1 MSCEVALLSLFVF
14 CFIFSHNMDFSK
26 FSDDNFD
33 VKEWVNSALRIRDDR
48 TPIDAHASN
57 LVMKLQLFIQEVNNA
72 LEETS
77 TQSVNNIPR
86 VLREIENIRHDASLL
101 KEQMNLVK
109 EDIRVVEENTAQSMK
124 MLMEIDT
131 VKSRMQDAS
140 RALKEADNWT
150 VLSSDVD
157 KVFESGDVSAIAAKL
172 EGMHKSLTVLQ
183 DVPDYAQRRRRLE
196 GLKNRLE
203 ALLSPKIVAA
213 FNNHSLDDT
222 KEYVKIFTNIERLD
236 QLQSYYIRCHKTKL
250 QKTWNEVRV
259 EDPNRSMLEWLSTFY
274 DVILSTWHTEVTWCG
289 QVFVEPGTV
298 LCTLISQTLAHL
310 DPSLSSCI
318 TEFIKNESNIIAK
331 LIELRQVTL
340 RFGHGLE
347 KAVSLQQDKCSTHAA
362 NQLVDVVYSPYIPY
376 LLDYPTLQQTFLV
389 EQLQATRLQGDGF
402 METAG
407 FMAESVEKIFHL
419 AEQAVEYC
427 TDLTDGYA
435 VRGLCHVLEEFFG
448 AYTGRMDEC
457 VSILRKECSLDVDP
471 KVDATSNEGISE
483 DWTMFQN
490 AFRLIQI
497 CGDLLIKI
505 ENLDKR
511 LLASILS
518 TVQDFDSKVDDA
530 IGEKTATP
538 QRPFQWY
545 NYLQQERPIEYST
558 FNEFIQKLHSAGDS
572 ATVLSSVSD
581 QFQALN
587 ERVHS
592 FAFDIVFIQIKQ
604 QLGRTP
610 KLEVWSAKS
619 PESGAALS
627 DELPAFSL
635 SPLGYIT
642 HIGDY
647 LLTLPQ
653 QLEPFITQENPAL
666 ETAMKA
672 GNLPFPDLQAAYE
685 DEHHPGTFWLGSI
698 ARGTMHAYTESILKI
713 HELTPYSTQQLLAD
727 IDYFC
732 NVLEALEV
740 TPSQTL
746 THINELLKATSDK
759 FHEVA
764 HELGVE
770 DRITMAIAGIRSIH

>member
-1 MSCEVALLSLFVF
+1 
-14 CFIFSHNMDFSK
+14 MDFSK

-77 TQSVNNIPR
+77 TQSVNKIPR

-222 KEYVKIFTNIERLD
+222 REYVKIFTNIERLD
-236 QLQSYYIRCHKTKL
+236 QLQNYYIRCHKTKL

-289 QVFVEPGTV
+289 QVFTEPGTV
-298 LCTLISQTLAHL
+298 LCTLISQTLGHL

-318 TEFIKNESNIIAK
+318 TEFIKNQSNVIAK

-340 RFGHGLE
+340 RFAHGLE
-347 KAVSLQQDKCSTHAA
+347 KAVSLQQDKCSIHAV
-362 NQLVDVVYSPYIPY
+362 NQLVDVVYSPYNPY

-402 METAG
+402 METAS

-427 TDLTDGYA
+427 IDLTDGYA
-435 VRGLCHVLEEFFG
+435 ARGLCHVLEEFFG

-457 VSILRKECSLDVDP
+457 VSILRKECSLDVDS
-471 KVDATSNEGISE
+471 KVDVTSNEGISE

-497 CGDLLIKI
+497 CGDLLIKM

-511 LLASILS
+511 LLVSFLS
-518 TVQDFDSKVDDA
+518 TVPDLNNKVDDA
-530 IGEKTATP
+530 PSEKTATR

-545 NYLQQERPIEYST
+545 NYLQQERPIEYGT
-558 FNEFIQKLHSAGDS
+558 FNEFIQK
-572 ATVLSSVSD
+572 
-581 QFQALN
+581 
-587 ERVHS
+587 VHS
-592 FAFDIVFIQIKQ
+592 GNFQI
-604 QLGRTP
+604 LY
-610 KLEVWSAKS
+610 KLFSLILVWSAKS

-627 DELPAFSL
+627 DELPTFSL

-666 ETAMKA
+666 ETAMRA
-672 GNLPFPDLQAAYE
+672 GNLPFPDLQAADE
-685 DEHHPGTFWLGSI
+685 DEHHPGTYWLGSI
-698 ARGTMHAYTESILKI
+698 ARGTMHAYTESILRI

-746 THINELLKATSDK
+746 THINELLKAVSDK